1 VTPAVIEETS
11 TTSGPVIPLSKN
23 TVAIDKFNDESFS
36 RNYNDRLLGLY
47 ELWTNSMMA
56 GEKPKTLYRVPRTQF
71 IDLRPG
77 KKEQDTTIYLS
88 FQLSQWNNKHIQSIA
103 RIHES
108 VLLLNGLWG
117 LAAQQYETEKELF
130 IRENALRVAIN
141 YAYKFIKQIFAHA
154 EIRDELYIDPEE
166 PEYKFLNITITPK
179 SVSESDIPH
188 LLEGFD
194 KLQDLFLATLD
205 RKYTSMVT
213 FHLDIP

>member
-1 VTPAVIEETS
+1 MRSPD
-11 TTSGPVIPLSKN
+11 PP
-23 TVAIDKFNDESFS
+23 
-36 RNYNDRLLGLY
+36 
-47 ELWTNSMMA
+47 
-56 GEKPKTLYRVPRTQF
+56 QF
-71 IDLRPG
+71 
-77 KKEQDTTIYLS
+77 K
-88 FQLSQWNNKHIQSIA
+88 
-103 RIHES
+103 
-108 VLLLNGLWG
+108 
-117 LAAQQYETEKELF
+117 AQQYETEKELF
-130 IRENALRVAIN
+130 IRENVLRIAIN